1 MISTR
6 DPRLWVLVGS
16 GVLAVTAPLLVLWPD
31 QQPIPV
37 AEWPRPT
44 ELALGAPKSGGPS
57 ARKLFVAGQATAD
70 PAAQAAPA
78 PKLLG
83 IALRIRGKGV
93 AVVRLASG
101 ETQNLNIGDVADGW
115 TLTGLSRKDA
125 MFAGPSGP
133 VTVALDF
140 SNKDASAPPPSKGTP
155 ASQPQRTEN

>member
-6 DPRLWVLVGS
+6 NPRLWMLLGS
-16 GVLAVTAPLLVLWPD
+16 GLLAVAAPLLVLWPD
-31 QQPIPV
+31 QEQIPV
-37 AEWPRPT
+37 ADWPQPT
-44 ELALGAPKSGGPS
+44 GLSLGAPTSSGPS
-57 ARKLFVAGQATAD
+57 ARQLFVAGQATAD

-101 ETQNLNIGDVADGW
+101 ETQNLYVGDVADGW
-115 TLTGLSRKDA
+115 KLTGLSRKEA
-125 MFAGPSGP
+125 TFTGTSGP

-140 SNKDASAPPPSKGTP
+140 SNKETPVGAPSQGATAP
-155 ASQPQRTEN
+155 QPQRTEN

>member
-6 DPRLWVLVGS
+6 DPRLWVLLGS
-16 GVLAVTAPLLVLWPD
+16 GLFAVAAPLLVLWPD
-31 QQPIPV
+31 QEQIPV

-44 ELALGAPKSGGPS
+44 ELALGAPTSAGPS
-57 ARKLFVAGQATAD
+57 ARKLFVSGQATAD

-101 ETQNLNIGDVADGW
+101 ETQNLYIGDVADGW

-125 MFAGPSGP
+125 TFTGPSGP

-140 SNKDASAPPPSKGTP
+140 SNKDASASP
-155 ASQPQRTEN
+155 ASQGTSTPQPQRTEN